1 MNFVSDFEKR
11 ISVAASKRKMD
22 GVICG
27 HIHHAESRK
36 IGKIDYLNC
45 GDWVES
51 CTALVENINGEM
63 QLVNWSCSQKIKELV
78 ESINKNPRLINTQIA
93 A

>member
-1 MNFVSDFEKR
+1 
-11 ISVAASKRKMD
+11 MD

-27 HIHHAESRK
+27 HIHHAETRK
-36 IGKIDYLNC
+36 IGKVDYLNC

-51 CTALVENINGEM
+51 CTALVENINGDM
-63 QLVNWSCSQKIKELV
+63 QLVKWSCSKKIKELL
-78 ESINKNPRLINTQIA
+78 ESFNTKSRLISPRIA

>member
-1 MNFVSDFEKR
+1 MDNYQHILSLEAQKKQV
-11 ISVAASKRKMD
+11 D

-27 HIHHAESRK
+27 HIHHADITEMEF
-36 IGKIDYLNC
+36 GKTYCNC

-51 CTALVENINGEM
+51 CTALVENELGKLSIVHWEEQSL
-63 QLVNWSCSQKIKELV
+63 QLLDQQLERQADFAK
-78 ESINKNPRLINTQIA
+78 A